1 MFDLPIPQPDEPAP
15 AVTSFRP
22 PSERFRAE
30 ALEYES
36 GRLKGVDWIAILGA
50 VAGVAL
56 GYFANGVGNQVF
68 TASLLSTAVFL
79 YVSRR

>member
-1 MFDLPIPQPDEPAP
+1 MFDLPIPQPDEQAP
-15 AVTSFRP
+15 AVTTFRP

-30 ALEYES
+30 ALEYE
-36 GRLKGVDWIAILGA
+36 GGNIRGIDWIAILGA
-50 VAGVAL
+50 AAGVAF
-56 GYFANGVGNQVF
+56 GYFVNGGNQMF